1 MTQVRTWAAFDV
13 HVTGVVAATL
23 DRESGQLAVQRLA
36 GRSEEVVAFAATL
49 PGPVKATYEAGP
61 TGFVLARRLEA
72 AGVDCL
78 VCAPG
83 LIPRGPG
90 DRVKTDRRDAERL
103 VRLLAAGELHRVA
116 VPSVAEESLRD
127 LVRAREDLRGDLM
140 RARHRLAKLLLR
152 HEIRFEGPQ
161 ANWTQA
167 HLGWLAGVQMPEP
180 ASQTALED
188 YRGAVDALMIRRQ
201 ALEAEIARA
210 LPTSPWAETAGR
222 LVCMRG
228 IDTLTAAGLCA
239 EIGDFTR
246 FRHPAQLASYLGVVP
261 SEHSSG
267 EKRRRGPI
275 TRSGSQHAR
284 RLLVEAAWHYRRP
297 PARRR
302 PRPPPAGRRARDD
315 RPRLEG
321 PATPPPSLGS
331 DGTAL
336 QAPHGDRGCGGT
348 RALRLLLGGRDR
360 RLISTDTMLI
370 ERGGGQR
377 PLRARASVALLWAA
391 GARTR

>member
-1 MTQVRTWAAFDV
+1 MAQIRTWAAFDV
-13 HVTGVVAATL
+13 HVSGVVAATL
-23 DRESGQLAVQRLA
+23 DRDSGQLAVRRLP
-36 GRSEEVVAFAATL
+36 GGSEEVAAFAVGL
-49 PGPVKATYEAGP
+49 PGPVRATYEAGP

-72 AGVDCL
+72 AGIDCL

-83 LIPRGPG
+83 LIPRGPS

-116 VPSVAEESLRD
+116 VPSVAEEALRD

-152 HEIRFEGPQ
+152 HEVRFEGPQ

-188 YRGAVDALMIRRQ
+188 YRGAVGALMIRREG
-201 ALEAEIARA
+201 LETEIARA
-210 LPTSPWAETAGR
+210 LPDSPWAQTAAR

-267 EKRRRGPI
+267 QMRRQGPI
-275 TRSGSQHAR
+275 TRSGSRHAR

-297 PARRR
+297 PRVAGSLARRQQGAE
-302 PRPPPAGRRARDD
+302 PQVIA
-315 RPRLEG
+315 
-321 PATPPPSLGS
+321 LGWK
-331 DGTAL
+331 A
-336 QAPHGDRGCGGT
+336 Q
-348 RALRLLLGGRDR
+348 R
-360 RLISTDTMLI
+360 RLHHLWGRM
-370 ERGGGQR
+370 ERR
-377 PLRARASVALLWAA
+377 SKRRTVIAVAAARELSGFCWAVATAD
-391 GARTR
+391 